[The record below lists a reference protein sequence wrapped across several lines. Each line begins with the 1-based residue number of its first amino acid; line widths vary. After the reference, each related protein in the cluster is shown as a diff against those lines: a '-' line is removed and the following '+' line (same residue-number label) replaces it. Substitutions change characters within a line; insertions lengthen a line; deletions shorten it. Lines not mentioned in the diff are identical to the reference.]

1 MGRKSQ
7 SKQTT
12 KKNSGKENNK
22 FLQQKRRE
30 LALLVDKVLR
40 LTSIFQASGTVSK
53 SWEHHLEIDSIIREV
68 INLEAPQY
76 RNSQGTRQANI
87 DKYIKWLQDH
97 EVQFDGVQ
105 ISEFEGYDLGLKA
118 TKTFTEG
125 SLILTVPAK
134 VMMTEKD
141 AQDSDLADFIAVD
154 PLLQNMPNIT
164 LALFLLLEKN
174 NSDSFWKPYIDTLPE
189 KYSTILYFTSE
200 ELAELRP
207 SPVFESSLKLYR
219 NIARQYA
226 YFYNK
231 IHSLDIPILKKLQD
245 IFTYDS
251 YRWAVSTVM
260 TRQNNIQLANND
272 VTAFIPLWDMCNH
285 EHGKI
290 TTDFNKEQNRGECY
304 ALRDFKEGEQI
315 FIFYG
320 SRPNSDLFLH
330 NGFVYPNNKH
340 DSLSLTLGISTSDAL
355 RETKLSLLTKLGLA
369 GVTHFSLYQ
378 GQNPI
383 SAELLAFIR
392 IFNMNQEE
400 LTKWSGQGLPGDL
413 VSSDDA
419 SAAAVGAGIDRRAYT
434 YLLTRCRL
442 LHAAYKKDS
451 TNNELESLHRKNI
464 KLLKESEIQIL
475 DGAMK
480 YLTEA
485 ISKLSVAENEQK

>member
-7 SKQTT
+7 SKQSS

-22 FLQQKRRE
+22 FIQQKRKE
-30 LALLVDKVLR
+30 LAIFVDNLLR
-40 LTSIFQASGTVSK
+40 LTSVFQASGTVSK
-53 SWEHHLEIDSIIREV
+53 SWEYHLSIDKIVKEV

-76 RNSQGTRQANI
+76 KTIQGVRKSNI
-87 DKYIKWLQDH
+87 ENYLKWLKDN
-97 EVQFDGVQ
+97 EVQFDGTE
-105 ISEFEGYDLGLKA
+105 ISEFAGYELGLKA
-118 TKTFTEG
+118 GKAFTEG

-134 VMMTEKD
+134 VMMTEKN
-141 AQDSDLADFIAVD
+141 AQESDLAEFIAVD

-174 NSDSFWKPYIDTLPE
+174 NPDSFWKPYIETLPD
-189 KYSTILYFTSE
+189 KYSTVLYFTSE
-200 ELAELRP
+200 ELSELRP
-207 SPVFESSLKLYR
+207 SPVFESSLKLFR

-231 IHSLDIPILKKLQD
+231 IYTLDIPILKKLQD
-245 IFTYDS
+245 VFTFDS

-260 TRQNNIQLANND
+260 TRQNNIQLDNND

-290 TTDFNKEQNRGECY
+290 TTDFNKELNRGECY

-320 SRPNSDLFLH
+320 ARPNSDLFLH
-330 NGFVYPNNKH
+330 NGFVYPRNKY
-340 DSLSLTLGISTSDAL
+340 DSLSLTLGVSSSDPL
-355 RETKLSLLTKLGLA
+355 RETKLSILTKLGLG
-369 GVTHFSLYQ
+369 GVTHYSLYN
-378 GQNPI
+378 GDAPI

-400 LTKWSGQGLPGDL
+400 LSKWSNQGLPGDL
-413 VSSDDA
+413 VSSDA
-419 SAAAVGAGIDRRAYT
+419 SSAAVVGVDIDRRAYT

-442 LHAAYKKDS
+442 LHAAYKKD
-451 TNNELESLHRKNI
+451 TNNEDQPESLHRKNI
-464 KLLKESEIQIL
+464 KMLKECEVQIL
-475 DGAMK
+475 KGAME
-480 YLTEA
+480 YLTDA
-485 ISKLSVAENEQK
+485 ISKLTAGESN